1 MANFQKASGVGASGF
16 NESAYTLTLPLDNRR
31 SVALYGGGPKG
42 EGLNVVAADSSKL
55 RVAEHKATRDHN
67 PLDPNVRE
75 FWVDAVEVGSTALLA
90 KLPDGSEYCQ
100 RLPVTITNSA
110 DKAKMVDSF
119 RTSRDTLTTTIRN
132 LGDLS
137 SALLR
142 SQLNPPSTRIFSHT
156 PVLNNDQ
163 KRWMKAVS
171 KWLNLPDFNASLP
184 PTEYKMW
191 VTKVVWN
198 LSTATGLM
206 RKNLLLQN
214 DIFVRV
220 PDGFNACVY
229 GPGSDGIECG
239 EPFFTAKGPKCRRDV
254 LTHEVFHLFGVG
266 HGIDPTNGPT
276 IHRFGITPEQSL
288 NSADN
293 LAELVADIIDDAT
306 DSCWVDGV

>member
-1 MANFQKASGVGASGF
+1 MANFQKGVGVGGTGF
-16 NESAYTLTLPLDNRR
+16 NDSAYSLTLPLDNRR
-31 SVALYGGGPKG
+31 SVGLFGGGPKG
-42 EGLNVVAADSSKL
+42 EDSNVVAADPSKL
-55 RVAEHKATRDHN
+55 RISEHKQTRDYTA
-67 PLDPNVRE
+67 LDSNVRE
-75 FWVDAVEVGSTALLA
+75 FWVDGIDVGTTALLA
-90 KLPDGSEYCQ
+90 KLPDGTEYCQ

-110 DKAKMVDSF
+110 DKAKMLDSF
-119 RTSRDTLTTTIRN
+119 RSSRDTLTTAYRN
-132 LGDLS
+132 LGEMS
-137 SALLR
+137 SALLK
-142 SQLNPPSTRIFSHT
+142 SQLNPPSTWILSHP

-171 KWLNLPDFNASLP
+171 KWLNLADFDARLP
-184 PTEYKMW
+184 PTEYKAW

-198 LSTATGLM
+198 VSSARGLM
-206 RKNLLLQN
+206 QKNLQLQN
-214 DIFVRV
+214 DVFVRV

-239 EPFFTAKGPKCRRDV
+239 EPFFSKKGPKCRRDV

-266 HGIDPTNGPT
+266 HGIDPLNGPT
-276 IHRFGITPEQSL
+276 VHRFGITPDQSL

>member
-1 MANFQKASGVGASGF
+1 MANFQKASGVGGSGF

-55 RVAEHKATRDHN
+55 RVAEHKETRDHN

-293 LAELVADIIDDAT
+293 LAELVADVIDDAT